1 VEQIKAQVFC
11 MFSFLL
17 VKWERETGKVLGML
31 VFSFNIDVPFST
43 KVMIISI
50 FAWIKS

>member
-17 VKWERETGKVLGML
+17 VKWERETGQVLA
-31 VFSFNIDVPFST
+31 DVPFST
-43 KVMIISI
+43 KVMIILI
-50 FAWIKS
+50 FDWIKS